1 MGFVWAETARATWI
15 FFQKFI
21 VNNPSQSQALLQTIL
36 QTPSMT
42 GLLAPNF
49 SPNASPELFV
59 NMYEDTLKV
68 PSRQGVEVAFT
79 LLSKVTKIFYF
90 EWTKFS
96 YWPTGYEV
104 SEDVCLLHSKAFVT
118 ASIMLLMAEIL
129 VLACWGLTSLDVD
142 IVSLGRS
149 ANIISIVIFP
159 DHCLHGHLPPE
170 SGNTRCYLRSTSLE
184 FIVPLIR
191 SNNRLKSFIFRCIKE
206 NNWE

>member
-1 MGFVWAETARATWI
+1 MGFVWTETARAMWI

-79 LLSKVTKIFYF
+79 LLSKVTKIFYYF
-90 EWTKFS
+90 T
-96 YWPTGYEV
+96 
-104 SEDVCLLHSKAFVT
+104 L
-118 ASIMLLMAEIL
+118 
-129 VLACWGLTSLDVD
+129 
-142 IVSLGRS
+142 
-149 ANIISIVIFP
+149 N
-159 DHCLHGHLPPE
+159 
-170 SGNTRCYLRSTSLE
+170 
-184 FIVPLIR
+184 
-191 SNNRLKSFIFRCIKE
+191 
-206 NNWE
+206 